1 MNAFSVGQ
9 SAPGRASTS
18 VAVSAF
24 DVARVRGLFPALGDG
39 WIHFDT
45 QAGAQIPGAVSSAVA
60 NAFRGFVS
68 NPGGVY
74 AAAAHTRGIVNAAR
88 VAVSDLVNGK
98 PEGVVLGPSREQLLN
113 SLAESLSARLGLGS
127 EVVLC
132 RLDDEANQVP
142 WLRVAD
148 RGGAHVR
155 WAEADIETGE
165 VPGWQF
171 EELVSPATSVV
182 AVTLASSTIGTV
194 VDVAAAAQAAH
205 RVGALLVVD
214 ATSAAPYELLDIERL
229 GADVMVVSANR
240 WGGPQVAAMA
250 FRDPSVFARMRAVN
264 PDPFAAGPE
273 RLEVGEHQYA
283 MLAGLIASIDHLAGL
298 DESSV
303 GTRRDRLEQSMFGL
317 RQYQQRLLFYLLN
330 SLASTPQVA
339 IIGRAERRIPTVSF
353 TMPGVP
359 AAKAAKRLAD
369 NGVCALSNVPS
380 QFFAGLGVPEYG
392 GAVTVG
398 LGQYSTPYDVDQLI
412 RALASLG

>member
-1 MNAFSVGQ
+1 MNTFSNGQ
-9 SAPGRASTS
+9 GAPGGASTA

-24 DVARVRGLFPALGDG
+24 DVARVRGLYPALGDG
-39 WIHFDT
+39 WIHFDP

-60 NAFRGFVS
+60 SAFRGFVS
-68 NPGGVY
+68 NPRGVY
-74 AAAAHTRGIVNAAR
+74 ASAAHTRSIVQAAR
-88 VAVSDLVNGK
+88 VAVADLVGGT
-98 PEGVVLGPSREQLLN
+98 PDGVVLGPSREQLLG

-132 RLDDEANQVP
+132 RLDDDANQAP

-148 RGGAHVR
+148 RGGGRVR

-165 VPGWQF
+165 VPAWQY
-171 EELVSPATSVV
+171 EELAGPATSVI
-182 AVTLASSTIGTV
+182 AVPYASSTIGTV
-194 VDVAAAAQAAH
+194 IDVAAAAHAAH

-229 GADVMVVSANR
+229 GADVVIVSANR

-250 FRDPSVFARMRAVN
+250 FRDPSLLHRLRGVN
-264 PDPFAAGPE
+264 PDPTVTGPE
-273 RLEVGEHQYA
+273 RFELGEHQYA
-283 MLAGLIASIDHLAGL
+283 MLAGFIASIDHLAGL
-298 DESSV
+298 DETSV
-303 GTRRDRLEQSMFGL
+303 GTRRDRLEHSMFGL
-317 RQYQQRLLFYLLN
+317 RQYQQRLLAYLVN
-330 SLASTPQVA
+330 SLASAPQVA
-339 IIGRAERRIPTVSF
+339 IIGRAERRVPTVSF

-380 QFFAGLGVPEYG
+380 RYFAGLGVPEYG

-398 LGQYSTPYDVDQLI
+398 LAPYSTPYDVDQLI

>member
-1 MNAFSVGQ
+1 MNTFSEGQ
-9 SAPGRASTS
+9 GAPGRASTA

-24 DVARVRGLFPALGDG
+24 DVARVRGLYPALGDG
-39 WIHFDT
+39 WIHFDP

-68 NPGGVY
+68 NPYGVY
-74 AAAAHTRGIVNAAR
+74 AAAAHTRSIVQAAR
-88 VAVSDLVNGK
+88 VAVADLVGGK

-127 EVVLC
+127 EIVLC
-132 RLDDEANQVP
+132 RLDDDANQSP

-148 RGGAHVR
+148 RGGGRVR
-155 WAEADIETGE
+155 WVEADIETGE
-165 VPGWQF
+165 VPAWQF
-171 EELVSPATSVV
+171 EELAGPSTSVI
-182 AVTLASSTIGTV
+182 AVPYASSTIGTV
-194 VDVAAAAQAAH
+194 IDVAAAAQAAH

-229 GADVMVVSANR
+229 GADVLLVSANR

-250 FRDPSVFARMRAVN
+250 FRDPSLFGRLRAVN
-264 PDPFAAGPE
+264 PDRTLTGPE
-273 RLEVGEHQYA
+273 RFELGEHQYA

-303 GTRRDRLEQSMFGL
+303 GTRRDRLEHSMFGL

-330 SLASTPQVA
+330 SLASAPPVA
-339 IIGRAERRIPTVSF
+339 IIGRAERRVPTVSF

-380 QFFAGLGVPEYG
+380 RYFAGLGVPEYG

-398 LGQYSTPYDVDQLI
+398 LAPYSTPYDVDQLV